1 VSKLRLKSTPALD
14 WLTTAERAQ
23 LLGELLLAHPEL
35 VDHAERGALDR
46 LAAADTDEVAEFIE
60 WALREADVDQ
70 VAFRS
75 GRVYGRGYV
84 RENEAASEIL
94 GESLQP
100 HVDDLVRR
108 AALGLHDAASQI
120 GLGLLR
126 GLAGCRTAVENGTV
140 LADAGPT

>member
-1 VSKLRLKSTPALD
+1 M
-14 WLTTAERAQ
+14 
-23 LLGELLLAHPEL
+23 
-35 VDHAERGALDR
+35 
-46 LAAADTDEVAEFIE
+46 AAADTDEVAEFIE

-126 GLAGCRTAVENGTV
+126 GLAGCRTALENGTV